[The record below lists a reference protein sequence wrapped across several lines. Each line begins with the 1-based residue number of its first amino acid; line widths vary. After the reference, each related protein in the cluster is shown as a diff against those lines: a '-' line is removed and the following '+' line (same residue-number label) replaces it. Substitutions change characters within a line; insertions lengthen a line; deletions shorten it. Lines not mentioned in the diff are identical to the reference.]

1 MFSALSQGSSVYIL
15 DKTSSPKYF
24 IGEVVG
30 VSQPRISY
38 GSTTVDLKLK
48 IEDSIKEFNNI
59 SSISNLVTYEGGKI
73 ILSETK
79 QGIQN
84 EVEQVLQNR
93 RFAVENIENYKQDI
107 IDYEGI
113 LKRLN
118 PQFAVDKERD
128 ERLSNLENKFD
139 GIESKLDKIFNLIQ
153 K

>member
-93 RFAVENIENYKQDI
+93 RFAVENVENYKQDI

>member
-93 RFAVENIENYKQDI
+93 RYAVENVEKYKQDI
-107 IDYEGI
+107 VDYESI
-113 LKRLN
+113 LKKLN

-128 ERLSNLENKFD
+128 ERLSNLESKFD